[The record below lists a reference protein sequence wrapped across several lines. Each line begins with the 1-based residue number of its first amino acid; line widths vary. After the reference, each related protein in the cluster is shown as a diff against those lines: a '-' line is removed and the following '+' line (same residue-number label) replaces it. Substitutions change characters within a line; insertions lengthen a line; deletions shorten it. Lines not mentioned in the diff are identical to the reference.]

1 MPTKRLSRRTVLRG
15 ALATGAAVSVPL
27 PILDIMLNNN
37 GTAFAQGAPLP
48 KRYCTWFFGNG
59 IIPALWNPSATGT
72 GSAWGLT
79 EELAPLMP
87 VKQWLTVVS
96 GLKNM
101 IGNAS
106 PHPMGSAAS
115 TTGGSVANNSAEL
128 ASIDQ
133 IVAGVN
139 KGGSFPSLEIGCSDA
154 TPNGP
159 ENTLHT
165 CSHRGP
171 NAPNYPEFDPHAA
184 FTRMFMGVSTTG
196 NVDQMMKL
204 NQSKKSILD
213 AVLADGTEVGSL
225 LGAKDKSR
233 LSDHLDAI
241 RQIETRL
248 AAMTTTMPPSV
259 QIPPDPQ
266 TIGVTKDT
274 KSEAPMK
281 VNDVMAQMLAVA
293 LASGITKNATFMF
306 TLPAAHVYYRSVA
319 SDMNADFH
327 DTIAHTDAGNNAVTG
342 YQTRYHK
349 GVIYAMQG
357 AQYLRQP
364 VVEDD
369 RGRGHGSRQHAH
381 LRHVLHRVGQGP
393 RHVGVAGPVARKG
406 RWRAQGRPAL
416 PGGQRQPLVGAAHD
430 REHLRR
436 RFEDHRQGQRAD
448 EQRAFRAPGGLSS
461 GRVRIYAAD
470 K

>member
-27 PILDIMLNNN
+27 PILDVMLNNS

-59 IIPALWNPSATGT
+59 IIPALWNPAATGT

-184 FTRMFMGVSTTG
+184 FTRMFMGVSSTG
-196 NVDQMMKL
+196 TVDQMMKI
-204 NQSKKSILD
+204 NQAKKSILD

-225 LGAKDKSR
+225 LGAKDKAR

-248 AAMTTTMPPSV
+248 AAMTTTTMPPSV
-259 QIPPDPQ
+259 PIPPDPQ
-266 TIGVTKDT
+266 TIGVSKDT

-327 DTIAHTDAGNNAVTG
+327 DTIAHTDAGNNAATG

-357 AQYLRQP
+357 LNTFASQLSKMTEGAGSVLDNMLIYVTSCTGWGKIHDTSEWPVLLLGKAGGALRG
-364 VVEDD
+364 D
-369 RGRGHGSRQHAH
+369 QH
-381 LRHVLHRVGQGP
+381 
-393 RHVGVAGPVARKG
+393 
-406 RWRAQGRPAL
+406 
-416 PGGQRQPLVGAAHD
+416 
-430 REHLRR
+430 
-436 RFEDHRQGQRAD
+436 
-448 EQRAFRAPGGLSS
+448 FRAANGNLSS
-461 GRVRIYAAD
+461 ALLTIANIFGAGLKTIGKGSGQTSSELSGLRVA
-470 K
+470 

>member
-1 MPTKRLSRRTVLRG
+1 MTMPTKRLSRRTILRG
-15 ALATGAAVSVPL
+15 ALAGGAGVAVPL
-27 PILDIMLNNN
+27 PIFDIMLNNN
-37 GTAFAQGAPLP
+37 GTAFAQGMPLP

-59 IIPALWNPSATGT
+59 IIPALWNPSATGMGAT
-72 GSAWGLT
+72 WSLSEQLT
-79 EELAPLMP
+79 PLAA
-87 VKQWLTVVS
+87 VKPWLTVVS

-106 PHPMGSAAS
+106 PHPMGSAAA

-139 KGGSFPSLEIGCSDA
+139 KGGSFPSLEIGCSNA

-184 FTRMFMGVSTTG
+184 FTRMFMGTSTTG
-196 NVDQMMKL
+196 TADQMAKL
-204 NQSKKSILD
+204 NQCKKSILD
-213 AVLADGTEVGSL
+213 AVLADGAEVNSL
-225 LGAKDKSR
+225 LGAKDKAR
-233 LSDHLDAI
+233 LSDHLEAI
-241 RQIETRL
+241 RQIELRL
-248 AAMTTTMPPSV
+248 ATMATPSTIA
-259 QIPPDPQ
+259 IPTDPQ
-266 TIGVTKDT
+266 VAGIGKDT

-327 DTIAHTDAGNNAVTG
+327 DTIAHTDAGNDAATG

-349 GVIYAMQG
+349 GILYAMQG
-357 AQYLRQP
+357 LNTFASQLSKMTEGAGTVLDNMLIYVTSCTAYGKPHGTTDWP
-364 VVEDD
+364 VLFLGKAGGAVKGD
-369 RGRGHGSRQHAH
+369 QHY
-381 LRHVLHRVGQGP
+381 
-393 RHVGVAGPVARKG
+393 
-406 RWRAQGRPAL
+406 RAANGN
-416 PGGQRQPLVGAAHD
+416 
-430 REHLRR
+430 
-436 RFEDHRQGQRAD
+436 
-448 EQRAFRAPGGLSS
+448 LSS
-461 GRVRIYAAD
+461 ALLTIANIFGAGLKSIGKGNGMTSTELTGLRVT
-470 K
+470 

>member
-1 MPTKRLSRRTVLRG
+1 MPTKRVSRRTVLRG
-15 ALATGAAVSVPL
+15 ALATGAVISVPL
-27 PILDIMLNNN
+27 PILDIMLNDH

-48 KRYCTWFFGNG
+48 RRYCTWFFGNG
-59 IIPALWNPSATGT
+59 IIPAMWNPTATAT
-72 GSAWGLT
+72 GSAWTLS
-79 EELAPLMP
+79 EELAPLMT
-87 VKQWLTVVS
+87 VKPWLTVVS

-128 ASIDQ
+128 ISIDQ

-139 KGGSFPSLEIGCSDA
+139 KGGSFPSIEIGCSDA

-184 FTRMFMGVSTTG
+184 FTRMFAGMSTTG
-196 NVDQMMKL
+196 NVDQMKKL
-204 NQSKKSILD
+204 NDVKKSILD
-213 AVLADGTEVGSL
+213 AVIADGNEVSSL
-225 LGAKDKSR
+225 LGAKDKAR

-241 RQIETRL
+241 RQIEMRL
-248 AAMTTTMPPSV
+248 GTMPSMSST
-259 QIPPDPQ
+259 IPIPTDPQ
-266 TIGVTKDT
+266 VAGVGKDT

-306 TLPAAHVYYRSVA
+306 TLPAAHVYYRSIS
-319 SDMNADFH
+319 SDLNADFH
-327 DTIAHTDAGNNAVTG
+327 DTIAHTDAGNNATTG

-349 GVIYAMQG
+349 GIIYAMQG
-357 AQYLRQP
+357 LNTFASQLSKMTEGAGTVLDNMLIYVTSCTGWGKVHDTSEWP
-364 VVEDD
+364 VLFLGKAGGALKGD
-369 RGRGHGSRQHAH
+369 QH
-381 LRHVLHRVGQGP
+381 
-393 RHVGVAGPVARKG
+393 
-406 RWRAQGRPAL
+406 
-416 PGGQRQPLVGAAHD
+416 
-430 REHLRR
+430 
-436 RFEDHRQGQRAD
+436 
-448 EQRAFRAPGGLSS
+448 FRAANGNLSS
-461 GRVRIYAAD
+461 ALLTIANIFGAGLKTIGKGNGQTSTELAGLRVA
-470 K
+470 

>member
-1 MPTKRLSRRTVLRG
+1 MPIKRLSRRTVLRG
-15 ALATGAAVSVPL
+15 ALATGTAISVPL
-27 PILDIMLNNN
+27 PILDFMLNDK

-59 IIPALWNPSATGT
+59 IIPALWNPSTTGS
-72 GSAWGLT
+72 GSAWTLT
-79 EELAPLMP
+79 EQLAPLMP

-96 GLKNM
+96 GLRNM

-106 PHPMGSAAS
+106 PHPMGSAAA
-115 TTGGSVANNSAEL
+115 TTGGSVSNNSAEL

-171 NAPNYPEFDPHAA
+171 NSPNYPEFDPHAA
-184 FTRMFMGVSTTG
+184 FTRMFMGASTSG
-196 NVDQMMKL
+196 NVDQTMKL
-204 NQSKKSILD
+204 NQAKKSILD
-213 AVLADGTEVGSL
+213 AVLADGVEVSSS
-225 LGAKDKSR
+225 LGAKDKAR

-248 AAMTTTMPPSV
+248 MSMTTTPPSI

-266 TIGVTKDT
+266 TTGITKDT
-274 KSEAPMK
+274 QSEAPMK

-293 LASGITKNATFMF
+293 LASGITNNATFMF
-306 TLPAAHVYYRSVA
+306 TLPAAHVYYRSIG

-327 DTIAHTDAGNNAVTG
+327 DTIAHTDAGNNAATG

-349 GVIYAMQG
+349 GVIYAMQALNTFASQLSKMTEG
-357 AQYLRQP
+357 AGTVLDNMLIYVTSCTGWGKIHDTSEWP
-364 VVEDD
+364 VLFLGKAGGALKGD
-369 RGRGHGSRQHAH
+369 QH
-381 LRHVLHRVGQGP
+381 
-393 RHVGVAGPVARKG
+393 
-406 RWRAQGRPAL
+406 
-416 PGGQRQPLVGAAHD
+416 
-430 REHLRR
+430 
-436 RFEDHRQGQRAD
+436 
-448 EQRAFRAPGGLSS
+448 FRAANGNLSS
-461 GRVRIYAAD
+461 ALLTIANIFGAGLDTIGKGNGQTTAELSGLRVA
-470 K
+470 

>member
-1 MPTKRLSRRTVLRG
+1 MSMPTKRLSRRTILRG
-15 ALATGAAVSVPL
+15 ALATGGAISVPL
-27 PILDIMLNNN
+27 PILDIMLNGN
-37 GTAFAQGAPLP
+37 GTAFAQSAPLP

-59 IIPALWNPSATGT
+59 IIPALWTPSATGT
-72 GSAWGLT
+72 STAWTLS
-79 EELAPLMP
+79 EELAPLAP
-87 VKQWLTVVS
+87 VKPWLTVVS

-115 TTGGSVANNSAEL
+115 TTGGSVSNNSAEL

-139 KGGSFPSLEIGCSDA
+139 KGGTFPSLEIGCSDA

-184 FTRMFMGVSTTG
+184 FTRMFMGVSSTG

-204 NQSKKSILD
+204 NQCKKSILD

-248 AAMTTTMPPSV
+248 AAMTTTTPTI

-266 TIGVTKDT
+266 TTGVTKDT

-293 LASGITKNATFMF
+293 LASGITNNATFMF
-306 TLPAAHVYYRSVA
+306 TLPAAHVYYRSIA
-319 SDMNADFH
+319 TDMNADFH
-327 DTIAHTDAGNNAVTG
+327 DTIAHTDAGNNATTG

-349 GVIYAMQG
+349 GVIYAMQALNTFASQLSTMTEGSGTVLDNMLIYVTSCTGYGKVHDTGEWPVLFIGKAGG
-357 AQYLRQP
+357 ALRG
-364 VVEDD
+364 D
-369 RGRGHGSRQHAH
+369 QH
-381 LRHVLHRVGQGP
+381 
-393 RHVGVAGPVARKG
+393 
-406 RWRAQGRPAL
+406 
-416 PGGQRQPLVGAAHD
+416 
-430 REHLRR
+430 
-436 RFEDHRQGQRAD
+436 
-448 EQRAFRAPGGLSS
+448 FRAANTNLSAALLTIANIFGAGLATIGKGNGQTSAELA
-461 GRVRIYAAD
+461 GLRVA
-470 K
+470 

>member
-1 MPTKRLSRRTVLRG
+1 
-15 ALATGAAVSVPL
+15 
-27 PILDIMLNNN
+27 
-37 GTAFAQGAPLP
+37 
-48 KRYCTWFFGNG
+48 
-59 IIPALWNPSATGT
+59 
-72 GSAWGLT
+72 
-79 EELAPLMP
+79 MP
-87 VKQWLTVVS
+87 VKPWLTVVS

-115 TTGGSVANNSAEL
+115 TTGGSVSNNSAEL

-196 NVDQMMKL
+196 TVDQMMKL
-204 NQSKKSILD
+204 NQAKKSILD
-213 AVLADGTEVGSL
+213 AVLADGMEVGSL

-248 AAMTTTMPPSV
+248 AAMTDDAPHH
-259 QIPPDPQ
+259 PDPDR
-266 TIGVTKDT
+266 IRRRPASRKDT

-293 LASGITKNATFMF
+293 LASGITNNATFMF
-306 TLPAAHVYYRSVA
+306 TLPAAHVYYRSIG

-327 DTIAHTDAGNNAVTG
+327 DTIAHTDAGNNATTG

-357 AQYLRQP
+357 LNTFASQLSKMTEGAGTVLDNMLIYVTSCTGWGKVHDTSEWP
-364 VVEDD
+364 VLFLGKAGGALKGD
-369 RGRGHGSRQHAH
+369 QH
-381 LRHVLHRVGQGP
+381 
-393 RHVGVAGPVARKG
+393 
-406 RWRAQGRPAL
+406 
-416 PGGQRQPLVGAAHD
+416 
-430 REHLRR
+430 
-436 RFEDHRQGQRAD
+436 
-448 EQRAFRAPGGLSS
+448 FRAANGNLSS
-461 GRVRIYAAD
+461 ALLTIANIFGAGLKTIGKGNGQTSTELSGLRVA
-470 K
+470 

>member
-15 ALATGAAVSVPL
+15 ALATGTAISVPL
-27 PILDIMLNNN
+27 PILDIMLNSN

-72 GSAWGLT
+72 GSAWSLT
-79 EELAPLMP
+79 EELAPLLP
-87 VKQWLTVVS
+87 VKPWLTVVS

-106 PHPMGSAAS
+106 PHPMGSAAA

-184 FTRMFMGVSTTG
+184 FTRMFMGVSSTG
-196 NVDQMMKL
+196 NVTQMMKL
-204 NQSKKSILD
+204 NQCKKSILD
-213 AVLADGTEVGSL
+213 AVLADGTDVGAV
-225 LGAKDKSR
+225 LGAKDKAR

-248 AAMTTTMPPSV
+248 AAMTTTTPSI

-266 TIGVTKDT
+266 TTGITKDT

-293 LASGITKNATFMF
+293 LASG
-306 TLPAAHVYYRSVA
+306 H
-319 SDMNADFH
+319 H
-327 DTIAHTDAGNNAVTG
+327 
-342 YQTRYHK
+342 Q
-349 GVIYAMQG
+349 Q
-357 AQYLRQP
+357 
-364 VVEDD
+364 
-369 RGRGHGSRQHAH
+369 
-381 LRHVLHRVGQGP
+381 RHVHVHASGGP
-393 RHVGVAGPVARKG
+393 RVLPIRRHRHERRLPRHHCPHGRAATTPPPGTRPGITRASSTRCRRSTRLPVSC
-406 RWRAQGRPAL
+406 
-416 PGGQRQPLVGAAHD
+416 
-430 REHLRR
+430 RR
-436 RFEDHRQGQRAD
+436 
-448 EQRAFRAPGGLSS
+448 
-461 GRVRIYAAD
+461 
-470 K
+470 

>member
-1 MPTKRLSRRTVLRG
+1 MPTKRVSRRTVLRG
-15 ALATGAAVSVPL
+15 ALATGTAISVPL
-27 PILDIMLNNN
+27 PILDIMLNAN

-48 KRYCTWFFGNG
+48 RRYCTWFFGNG
-59 IIPALWNPSATGT
+59 IIPALWNPSTTGT
-72 GSAWGLT
+72 GSAWTLS
-79 EELAPLMP
+79 EELAPLTT
-87 VKQWLTVVS
+87 VKPWLTVVS

-101 IGNAS
+101 IGNSS

-128 ASIDQ
+128 ISIDQ

-184 FTRMFMGVSTTG
+184 FTRMFAGMSTSG
-196 NVDQMMKL
+196 NVDQMKKL
-204 NQSKKSILD
+204 NDVKKSILD
-213 AVLADGTEVGSL
+213 AVIADGNEVSSV

-241 RQIETRL
+241 RQIEMRL
-248 AAMTTTMPPSV
+248 ATMPSMSSTVP
-259 QIPPDPQ
+259 IPTDPQ
-266 TIGVTKDT
+266 MAGIAKDT

-306 TLPAAHVYYRSVA
+306 TLPAAHVYYRSIS
-319 SDMNADFH
+319 SDLNADFH
-327 DTIAHTDAGNNAVTG
+327 DTIAHTDAGNNATTG

-349 GVIYAMQG
+349 GIVYAMQG
-357 AQYLRQP
+357 LNTFASQLSKMTEGAGTVLDNMLIYVTSCTGWGKVHDTSEWP
-364 VVEDD
+364 VLFLGKAGGALKGD
-369 RGRGHGSRQHAH
+369 QH
-381 LRHVLHRVGQGP
+381 
-393 RHVGVAGPVARKG
+393 
-406 RWRAQGRPAL
+406 
-416 PGGQRQPLVGAAHD
+416 
-430 REHLRR
+430 
-436 RFEDHRQGQRAD
+436 
-448 EQRAFRAPGGLSS
+448 FRAANGNLSS
-461 GRVRIYAAD
+461 ALLTIANIFGAGLKTIGKGNGQTSTELAGLRVT
-470 K
+470 

>member
-1 MPTKRLSRRTVLRG
+1 MSMPTKRLSRRTVLRG

-59 IIPALWNPSATGT
+59 IIPALWNPSATGV
-72 GSAWGLT
+72 GAAWSLSD
-79 EELAPLMP
+79 ELAPLLP
-87 VKQWLTVVS
+87 VKPWLTVVS

-115 TTGGSVANNSAEL
+115 TTGGSVSNNSAEL

-139 KGGSFPSLEIGCSDA
+139 KGGSFSSLEIGCSDA

-184 FTRMFMGVSTTG
+184 FVRMFMGTSTSG
-196 NVDQMMKL
+196 NVDQMTKL

-213 AVLADGTEVGSL
+213 AVLADGMEVSAL
-225 LGAKDKSR
+225 LGANDQSR
-233 LSDHLDAI
+233 LSDHLAAI
-241 RQIETRL
+241 RQVETRL
-248 AAMTTTMPPSV
+248 AAMTTTTPTI

-266 TIGVTKDT
+266 TIGVTRDVN
-274 KSEAPMK
+274 SEAPMK
-281 VNDVMAQMLAVA
+281 VNAVMAHMLAVA
-293 LASGITKNATFMF
+293 
-306 TLPAAHVYYRSVA
+306 PAA
-319 SDMNADFH
+319 
-327 DTIAHTDAGNNAVTG
+327 
-342 YQTRYHK
+342 
-349 GVIYAMQG
+349 
-357 AQYLRQP
+357 
-364 VVEDD
+364 
-369 RGRGHGSRQHAH
+369 
-381 LRHVLHRVGQGP
+381 GP
-393 RHVGVAGPVARKG
+393 A
-406 RWRAQGRPAL
+406 
-416 PGGQRQPLVGAAHD
+416 
-430 REHLRR
+430 
-436 RFEDHRQGQRAD
+436 
-448 EQRAFRAPGGLSS
+448 
-461 GRVRIYAAD
+461 
-470 K
+470 

>member
-15 ALATGAAVSVPL
+15 ALASGAAISVPL
-27 PILDIMLNNN
+27 PILDIMLNDN
-37 GTAFAQGAPLP
+37 GNAFAQGAPLP

-59 IIPALWNPSATGT
+59 IIPALWNPSTTGM
-72 GSAWGLT
+72 GSAWSLS
-79 EELAPLMP
+79 EQLAPLMP
-87 VKQWLTVVS
+87 VKPWLTVVS

-184 FTRMFMGVSTTG
+184 FTRIFAGASTSPGTA
-196 NVDQMMKL
+196 DQMAKL
-204 NQSKKSILD
+204 NQCKKSILD
-213 AVLADGTEVGSL
+213 AVLADGMEVSAL
-225 LGAKDKSR
+225 LGTKDKAR
-233 LSDHLDAI
+233 LTDHLDAI
-241 RQIETRL
+241 RQIEMRL
-248 AAMTTTMPPSV
+248 GSMTTTPSTIA
-259 QIPPDPQ
+259 IPTDPQ
-266 TIGVTKDT
+266 VAGVAKDA

-281 VNDVMAQMLAVA
+281 VNDVMAQLLAVA
-293 LASGITKNATFMF
+293 LASGITNNATFMF
-306 TLPAAHVYYRSVA
+306 TLPAAHVYYRSVG

-327 DTIAHTDAGNNAVTG
+327 DTIAHNDSGDNATTN

-349 GVIYAMQG
+349 GVVYAMQG
-357 AQYLRQP
+357 LNTFASQLSKMNEGSGTVLDNMLIY
-364 VVEDD
+364 VTSCT
-369 RGRGHGSRQHAH
+369 GWGKGHGTTDWPVLLLGKAGGALKGDQHAK
-381 LRHVLHRVGQGP
+381 LANGN
-393 RHVGVAGPVARKG
+393 
-406 RWRAQGRPAL
+406 
-416 PGGQRQPLVGAAHD
+416 
-430 REHLRR
+430 
-436 RFEDHRQGQRAD
+436 
-448 EQRAFRAPGGLSS
+448 LSS
-461 GRVRIYAAD
+461 ALLTIANIFGANLKTIGKGNGQTSAELSGLRVA
-470 K
+470 

>member
-1 MPTKRLSRRTVLRG
+1 MTMPTKRLSRRTVLRG
-15 ALATGAAVSVPL
+15 TLATGAAISVPL
-27 PILDIMLNNN
+27 PILDIMLNES

-59 IIPALWNPSATGT
+59 IIPALWNPTVTGT
-72 GSAWGLT
+72 GSAWTLST
-79 EELAPLMP
+79 ELAPLMP
-87 VKQWLTVVS
+87 VKPWLTVVS
-96 GLKNM
+96 GLQNK

-115 TTGGSVANNSAEL
+115 TTGGSVTNNSAEL

-139 KGGSFPSLEIGCSDA
+139 TGGSFTSLEIGCSDA

-184 FTRMFMGVSTTG
+184 FTRMFSGVSTSG
-196 NVDQMMKL
+196 NVDQMTKL

-213 AVLADGTEVGSL
+213 AVLADGMEVSAL
-225 LGAKDKSR
+225 LGANDQSR

-248 AAMTTTMPPSV
+248 AAMTTTTPTI

-266 TIGVTKDT
+266 TIGVTRDAN
-274 KSEAPMK
+274 SEAPMK

-306 TLPAAHVYYRSVA
+306 TLPAAHVYYRSISSA
-319 SDMNADFH
+319 MNADFH
-327 DTIAHTDAGNNAVTG
+327 DTIAHTDAGNNATTG
-342 YQTRYHK
+342 YQTRYHT
-349 GVIYAMQG
+349 GVIYAMQALNTFASQLSTMTEG
-357 AQYLRQP
+357 AGTVLDNMLIYVTSCTGWGKVHDTSEWP
-364 VVEDD
+364 VLFLGKAGGALKGD
-369 RGRGHGSRQHAH
+369 QH
-381 LRHVLHRVGQGP
+381 
-393 RHVGVAGPVARKG
+393 
-406 RWRAQGRPAL
+406 
-416 PGGQRQPLVGAAHD
+416 
-430 REHLRR
+430 
-436 RFEDHRQGQRAD
+436 
-448 EQRAFRAPGGLSS
+448 FRAANGNLSS
-461 GRVRIYAAD
+461 ALLTIANIFGAKLTSIGKGNGLTSQELTGLRVA
-470 K
+470 

>member
-1 MPTKRLSRRTVLRG
+1 M
-15 ALATGAAVSVPL
+15 
-27 PILDIMLNNN
+27 
-37 GTAFAQGAPLP
+37 
-48 KRYCTWFFGNG
+48 
-59 IIPALWNPSATGT
+59 
-72 GSAWGLT
+72 
-79 EELAPLMP
+79 
-87 VKQWLTVVS
+87 
-96 GLKNM
+96 
-101 IGNAS
+101 
-106 PHPMGSAAS
+106 
-115 TTGGSVANNSAEL
+115 
-128 ASIDQ
+128 
-133 IVAGVN
+133 AGVN
-139 KGGSFPSLEIGCSDA
+139 KGGSFPSLEIGCSNA

-196 NVDQMMKL
+196 TVDQMVKL
-204 NQSKKSILD
+204 NQAKKSILD

-241 RQIETRL
+241 RQIEMRL
-248 AAMTTTMPPSV
+248 AAMTTTMPPTI

-266 TIGVTKDT
+266 TTGITKDT

-357 AQYLRQP
+357 LNTFASQLSKMTEGAGTVLDNMLIYVTSCTGWGKIHDTSEWPVLFLGKAGGALRG
-364 VVEDD
+364 D
-369 RGRGHGSRQHAH
+369 QHFRAANGN
-381 LRHVLHRVGQGP
+381 LSSALLTIANIFGAGLKTIGKGNGQTSS
-393 RHVGVAGPVARKG
+393 
-406 RWRAQGRPAL
+406 
-416 PGGQRQPLVGAAHD
+416 
-430 REHLRR
+430 
-436 RFEDHRQGQRAD
+436 
-448 EQRAFRAPGGLSS
+448 RAFRAPGGLSS
-461 GRVRIYAAD
+461 ARIAILLCEVARAPGGRRISSR
-470 K
+470 

>member
-1 MPTKRLSRRTVLRG
+1 MPTKHLSRRTVLRG
-15 ALATGAAVSVPL
+15 ALASGAALAVPL
-27 PILDIMLNNN
+27 PILEIMLNDK

-59 IIPALWNPSATGT
+59 IIPALWNPSTTGT
-72 GSAWGLT
+72 GSAWTLSPELT
-79 EELAPLMP
+79 PLMA
-87 VKQWLTVVS
+87 VKPWLTVVS

-115 TTGGSVANNSAEL
+115 TTGGSVSNNSAEL

-139 KGGSFPSLEIGCSDA
+139 KGGSFPSLEIGCSNA

-184 FTRMFMGVSTTG
+184 FTRMFMGAST
-196 NVDQMMKL
+196 NSNAAQMMKV

-213 AVLADGTEVGSL
+213 AVLANGADVNAL
-225 LGAKDKSR
+225 LGAQDQSR

-248 AAMTTTMPPSV
+248 AAMGTASSS
-259 QIPPDPQ
+259 IPIPTDPQ
-266 TIGVTKDT
+266 TAGITADT

-293 LASGITKNATFMF
+293 LASGITNNATFMF
-306 TLPAAHVYYRSVA
+306 TLPAAHVYYRSIS

-327 DTIAHTDAGNNAVTG
+327 DTIAHTDAGNNATTG
-342 YQTRYHK
+342 YQTRYHT
-349 GVIYAMQG
+349 GVMYAMQALNTFASQLSTMTEGTGSVLDNTLIYVTSCTGWGKVHDTSEWPVLFLGKAGG
-357 AQYLRQP
+357 ALKG
-364 VVEDD
+364 D
-369 RGRGHGSRQHAH
+369 QH
-381 LRHVLHRVGQGP
+381 
-393 RHVGVAGPVARKG
+393 
-406 RWRAQGRPAL
+406 
-416 PGGQRQPLVGAAHD
+416 
-430 REHLRR
+430 
-436 RFEDHRQGQRAD
+436 
-448 EQRAFRAPGGLSS
+448 FRTASGNLSS
-461 GRVRIYAAD
+461 ALLTIANIFGAGLKTIGKDAGQTSSELTGLRVA
-470 K
+470 

>member
-1 MPTKRLSRRTVLRG
+1 
-15 ALATGAAVSVPL
+15 
-27 PILDIMLNNN
+27 
-37 GTAFAQGAPLP
+37 
-48 KRYCTWFFGNG
+48 
-59 IIPALWNPSATGT
+59 
-72 GSAWGLT
+72 
-79 EELAPLMP
+79 
-87 VKQWLTVVS
+87 VVS

-101 IGNAS
+101 IGNSS

-128 ASIDQ
+128 ISIDQ

-184 FTRMFMGVSTTG
+184 FTRMFAGMSTSG
-196 NVDQMMKL
+196 NVDQMKKL
-204 NQSKKSILD
+204 NDVKKSILD
-213 AVLADGTEVGSL
+213 AVIADGNEVSSV

-241 RQIETRL
+241 RQIEMRL
-248 AAMTTTMPPSV
+248 ATMPSMSSTVP
-259 QIPPDPQ
+259 IPTDPQ
-266 TIGVTKDT
+266 MAGIAKDT

-306 TLPAAHVYYRSVA
+306 TLPAAHVYYRSIS
-319 SDMNADFH
+319 SDLNADFH
-327 DTIAHTDAGNNAVTG
+327 DTIAHTDAGNNATTG

-349 GVIYAMQG
+349 GIVYAMQG
-357 AQYLRQP
+357 LNTFASQLSKMTEGAGTVLDNMLIYVTSCTGWGKVHDTSEWP
-364 VVEDD
+364 VLFLGKAGGALKGD
-369 RGRGHGSRQHAH
+369 QH
-381 LRHVLHRVGQGP
+381 
-393 RHVGVAGPVARKG
+393 
-406 RWRAQGRPAL
+406 
-416 PGGQRQPLVGAAHD
+416 
-430 REHLRR
+430 
-436 RFEDHRQGQRAD
+436 
-448 EQRAFRAPGGLSS
+448 FRAANGNLSS
-461 GRVRIYAAD
+461 ALLTIANIFGAGLKTIGKGNGQTSTELAGLRVT
-470 K
+470 

>member
-1 MPTKRLSRRTVLRG
+1 MATKRLSRRTVLRG
-15 ALATGAAVSVPL
+15 ALASGAALAVPL
-27 PILDIMLNNN
+27 PILDIMLNKN

-59 IIPALWNPSATGT
+59 IIPALWTPSVAGT
-72 GSAWGLT
+72 GSAWTLT
-79 EELAPLMP
+79 PQLAPLMP
-87 VKQWLTVVS
+87 VKPWLTVVS

-115 TTGGSVANNSAEL
+115 TTGGSVSNNSAEL

-196 NVDQMMKL
+196 NVSQMMKL

-248 AAMTTTMPPSV
+248 AAMGTMSPTIA
-259 QIPPDPQ
+259 IPTDPQ
-266 TIGVTKDT
+266 TAGITKDT

-293 LASGITKNATFMF
+293 LASGITNNATFMF
-306 TLPAAHVYYRSVA
+306 TLPAAHVYYRSIS
-319 SDMNADFH
+319 SDMTAAFH
-327 DTIAHTDAGNNAVTG
+327 DTIAHTDAGNNATTG
-342 YQTRYHK
+342 YQTRYHQ

-357 AQYLRQP
+357 LNTFASQLSKMTEGAGTVLDNMLIYVTSCTGWGKVHDTSEWP
-364 VVEDD
+364 VLFLGKAGGALKGD
-369 RGRGHGSRQHAH
+369 QH
-381 LRHVLHRVGQGP
+381 
-393 RHVGVAGPVARKG
+393 
-406 RWRAQGRPAL
+406 
-416 PGGQRQPLVGAAHD
+416 
-430 REHLRR
+430 
-436 RFEDHRQGQRAD
+436 
-448 EQRAFRAPGGLSS
+448 FRAGNGNLSS
-461 GRVRIYAAD
+461 ALLTIANIFGAGLKSIGKGNGLTSTELTGLRVA
-470 K
+470 

>member
-1 MPTKRLSRRTVLRG
+1 MPTKRLSRRTFLRG
-15 ALATGAAVSVPL
+15 ALASGAAVAVPL
-27 PILDIMLNNN
+27 PILDIMLNEK
-37 GTAFAQGAPLP
+37 GTAFAQGGALP

-59 IIPALWNPSATGT
+59 IIPALWNPTATGT
-72 GSAWGLT
+72 GSAWTLSPELT
-79 EELAPLMP
+79 PLMP
-87 VKQWLTVVS
+87 VKPWLTVVS

-115 TTGGSVANNSAEL
+115 TTGGSVSNNSAEL

-139 KGGSFPSLEIGCSDA
+139 PGGSFPSLELGCSDA

-184 FTRMFMGVSTTG
+184 FTRMFMGTTTNG
-196 NVDQMMKL
+196 NAAQMMKV

-213 AVLADGTEVGSL
+213 AVLADGADVNAL
-225 LGAKDKSR
+225 LGAQDKAR

-248 AAMTTTMPPSV
+248 AAMGTTTST
-259 QIPPDPQ
+259 IPIPTDPQ
-266 TIGVTKDT
+266 TSGITRDT

-293 LASGITKNATFMF
+293 LASGITNNATFMF
-306 TLPAAHVYYRSVA
+306 TLPAAHVYYRSIS

-327 DTIAHTDAGNNAVTG
+327 DTIAHTDAGNNATTG
-342 YQTRYHK
+342 YQTRYHT
-349 GVIYAMQG
+349 GVMYAMTALNTFASQLSTMTEGTGSVLDNTLIYVTSCTGWGKVHDTSEWPVLFLGKAGG
-357 AQYLRQP
+357 ALKG
-364 VVEDD
+364 D
-369 RGRGHGSRQHAH
+369 QH
-381 LRHVLHRVGQGP
+381 
-393 RHVGVAGPVARKG
+393 
-406 RWRAQGRPAL
+406 
-416 PGGQRQPLVGAAHD
+416 
-430 REHLRR
+430 
-436 RFEDHRQGQRAD
+436 
-448 EQRAFRAPGGLSS
+448 FRAANGNLSS
-461 GRVRIYAAD
+461 ALLTIANIFGAGLKTIGKGSGQTSAELTGLRVA
-470 K
+470 

>member
-1 MPTKRLSRRTVLRG
+1 MPSKRVSRRSVLRG
-15 ALATGAAVSVPL
+15 ALATGTAISVPL
-27 PILDIMLNNN
+27 PILDIMLNDS

-72 GSAWGLT
+72 GAAWSLT

-87 VKQWLTVVS
+87 VKQWLTVVT

-115 TTGGSVANNSAEL
+115 TTGGSVVNNSAEL

-184 FTRMFMGVSTTG
+184 FTRMFTGVSTTG
-196 NVDQMMKL
+196 NVDQMTKL
-204 NQSKKSILD
+204 NQCKKSILD

-241 RQIETRL
+241 RQI
-248 AAMTTTMPPSV
+248 
-259 QIPPDPQ
+259 
-266 TIGVTKDT
+266 DT
-274 KSEAPMK
+274 FFLTLVE
-281 VNDVMAQMLAVA
+281 
-293 LASGITKNATFMF
+293 
-306 TLPAAHVYYRSVA
+306 LPA
-319 SDMNADFH
+319 
-327 DTIAHTDAGNNAVTG
+327 
-342 YQTRYHK
+342 
-349 GVIYAMQG
+349 
-357 AQYLRQP
+357 
-364 VVEDD
+364 
-369 RGRGHGSRQHAH
+369 
-381 LRHVLHRVGQGP
+381 
-393 RHVGVAGPVARKG
+393 
-406 RWRAQGRPAL
+406 
-416 PGGQRQPLVGAAHD
+416 
-430 REHLRR
+430 
-436 RFEDHRQGQRAD
+436 
-448 EQRAFRAPGGLSS
+448 
-461 GRVRIYAAD
+461 
-470 K
+470 